1 MSTKYI
7 ASNWRLPNQ
16 ENSSKSD
23 NYGLSFDGSSE
34 LINCGDSDIF
44 SFGDGTTDE
53 AFSVSAWI
61 KMDTITN
68 FVVLSKYGA
77 SASLREYAIGFSPD
91 KIYILLYDDNGAFR
105 GRYYNTSTTTND
117 WLHIA
122 TTYNGVGGT
131 NAQDGIKIYIN
142 GTRVDDST
150 YSSGSY
156 TAMSNT
162 TSELKIGNFSS
173 TYADGF
179 ISEVAIFNYTLSE
192 SQISTLYGSSEL
204 GSTSPMALKPQPV
217 GYWPLGDNSASNPLT
232 QPNEAVEDAS
242 VFDFDGSNDF
252 IDLGTT
258 LNSMLQLGDSFSVSA
273 WINFGNTATERTIV
287 SNMTTSVKG
296 FQFRVLSNEGIRII
310 LAENSS
316 TFLFLDSSS
325 LAINTWHHAVFTYD
339 GSNTIGGLN
348 LYINSSLDNNT
359 TGTSGTLTTITSTDS
374 LKIGAY
380 TSAHFFEGNISN
392 AQIWNTSLSASEVT
406 TLYNSGV
413 PLLTGTQPQAS
424 SLKAWYKLDQSA
436 NWEADSSGD
445 WQIPDAVS
453 AYPQSFSFDAQ
464 DYIEVPQ
471 INTTGA
477 ISISGWV
484 KTTDANYNMI
494 YNEDEALRSGG
505 NRNLFFSTVG
515 SVLRLNLRF
524 DTGTS
529 VTVNT
534 SGVTLNDG
542 NWHHVA
548 GVWNGTTDSNEIKLF
563 VDGILRGQGTATE
576 TTRKNF
582 TMLGNIGGSNATY
595 DMNGQLSNIQTYTTG
610 LSYGSASSLGD
621 TAGGQIAELYNNGTP
636 LTTAIATDNLK
647 GWWKLDNTATFST
660 NWSIPDASGNGN
672 TGTSSGMTEQNL
684 VNNNVSVLN
693 GASSGMTSANL
704 VLSDLSRSLPYG
716 DGYSF
721 NFDSASSD
729 YIDCGN
735 DSTFDLNN
743 AFSIS
748 TWVKYTSTSAMVVLS
763 KRETTKISL
772 LIELGSGKPFTAI
785 RDASSNIAITNTY
798 SGTYNDGNWHHIVAT
813 FNRTANELKLYVDNE
828 LKETANT
835 SSVGDIA
842 PNTNNLMIGR
852 RSDTSSSYFDGKIS
866 NCSLFNETLTPTEVQ
881 KLYANGV
888 PQDLT
893 NFNPQ
898 PQAWYPLGSNSFWN
912 GSAWTVRDMIGS
924 NDGTGVNLGQDALVG
939 DSPRSS
945 ANGTG
950 TNMDVPSNL
959 EGSTK
964 WSDNNSWSINMSE
977 TARVE
982 DTP

>member
-950 TNMDVPSNL
+950 TNMDIESNIT
-959 EGSTK
+959 GTTK
-964 WSDNNSWSINMSE
+964 WSELNSWSINMSS

>member
-1 MSTKYI
+1 
-7 ASNWRLPNQ
+7 
-16 ENSSKSD
+16 
-23 NYGLSFDGSSE
+23 
-34 LINCGDSDIF
+34 
-44 SFGDGTTDE
+44 
-53 AFSVSAWI
+53 
-61 KMDTITN
+61 
-68 FVVLSKYGA
+68 
-77 SASLREYAIGFSPD
+77 
-91 KIYILLYDDNGAFR
+91 
-105 GRYYNTSTTTND
+105 
-117 WLHIA
+117 
-122 TTYNGVGGT
+122 
-131 NAQDGIKIYIN
+131 
-142 GTRVDDST
+142 
-150 YSSGSY
+150 
-156 TAMSNT
+156 
-162 TSELKIGNFSS
+162 
-173 TYADGF
+173 
-179 ISEVAIFNYTLSE
+179 
-192 SQISTLYGSSEL
+192 
-204 GSTSPMALKPQPV
+204 
-217 GYWPLGDNSASNPLT
+217 
-232 QPNEAVEDAS
+232 
-242 VFDFDGSNDF
+242 
-252 IDLGTT
+252 
-258 LNSMLQLGDSFSVSA
+258 
-273 WINFGNTATERTIV
+273 
-287 SNMTTSVKG
+287 
-296 FQFRVLSNEGIRII
+296 
-310 LAENSS
+310 
-316 TFLFLDSSS
+316 
-325 LAINTWHHAVFTYD
+325 
-339 GSNTIGGLN
+339 
-348 LYINSSLDNNT
+348 
-359 TGTSGTLTTITSTDS
+359 
-374 LKIGAY
+374 
-380 TSAHFFEGNISN
+380 
-392 AQIWNTSLSASEVT
+392 
-406 TLYNSGV
+406 
-413 PLLTGTQPQAS
+413 
-424 SLKAWYKLDQSA
+424 
-436 NWEADSSGD
+436 
-445 WQIPDAVS
+445 
-453 AYPQSFSFDAQ
+453 SFSFDAQ

-772 LIELGSGKPFTAI
+772 LIELGSGKPFT
-785 RDASSNIAITNTY
+785 
-798 SGTYNDGNWHHIVAT
+798 
-813 FNRTANELKLYVDNE
+813 
-828 LKETANT
+828 
-835 SSVGDIA
+835 
-842 PNTNNLMIGR
+842 
-852 RSDTSSSYFDGKIS
+852 
-866 NCSLFNETLTPTEVQ
+866 
-881 KLYANGV
+881 
-888 PQDLT
+888 
-893 NFNPQ
+893 
-898 PQAWYPLGSNSFWN
+898 
-912 GSAWTVRDMIGS
+912 
-924 NDGTGVNLGQDALVG
+924 
-939 DSPRSS
+939 
-945 ANGTG
+945 
-950 TNMDVPSNL
+950 
-959 EGSTK
+959 
-964 WSDNNSWSINMSE
+964 
-977 TARVE
+977 
-982 DTP
+982 